1 MNNNITP
8 AHVTYEQAVWLKS
21 IGFDLPCNKM
31 YGIDASLEYFDN
43 SYGAGSLYRN
53 SFNVD
58 FITAAP
64 EQSVVVEWLRV
75 NFQVNVTYTVEVIG
89 SDEWRYGYMICY
101 LPFGFWSEK
110 RRSIHFQTVYSF
122 CEVGSSYTGA
132 WDSPSEAISAALSY
146 LMSNE
151 IIKQK

>member
-21 IGFDLPCNKM
+21 IEFNVPV
-31 YGIDASLEYFDN
+31 
-43 SYGAGSLYRN
+43 N
-53 SFNVD
+53 SFYTKPNSKMFGVD
-58 FITAAP
+58 EHGRNYPIKNTAKKLYNIGEHQVLNGNNAYSAP

-75 NFQVNVTYTVEVIG
+75 NFGVWIGVEIYHNMDGKFYSSFIQV
-89 SDEWRYGYMICY
+89 
-101 LPFGFWSEK
+101 
-110 RRSIHFQTVYSF
+110 
-122 CEVGSSYTGA
+122 
-132 WDSPSEAISAALSY
+132 DSKKQCFNGKETPQEAYSAALSY

>member
-75 NFQVNVTYTVEVIG
+75 NFGVNIQPFQVSIENDNYPLFYGEINNNGVIIDGCLFG
-89 SDEWRYGYMICY
+89 SWFET
-101 LPFGFWSEK
+101 P
-110 RRSIHFQTVYSF
+110 Q
-122 CEVGSSYTGA
+122 
-132 WDSPSEAISAALSY
+132 EAYSAALSY